1 MAILYVGRC
10 KHCGFQVHSE
20 DLSAFKSLMG
30 SHLNKSHGEDYLFTS
45 EIPLKDFENFTIARI
60 RDTEVIATLLSVFR
74 NRGYWKAIRTHP
86 QLQTTLFSGLS
97 RGENSLSEIL
107 RQISARG

>member
-1 MAILYVGRC
+1 MLMAT
-10 KHCGFQVHSE
+10 
-20 DLSAFKSLMG
+20 
-30 SHLNKSHGEDYLFTS
+30 HLNTSHRQDYLFTAT
-45 EIPLKDFENFTIARI
+45 IPIKDFEDFTVTRI
-60 RDTEVIATLLSVFR
+60 RDSETIATLLSVFR

-107 RQISARG
+107 QQISARG